1 MFFTER
7 LMLRAIDPEVDNAT
21 WLQWTNNVQ
30 SINAVTNIGPHPWS
44 REKSKALLEN
54 RAKKEDALPWFII
67 CERPAPGNEPASV
80 LGPNDDYFKTA
91 DGKARYPAIGM
102 LTLSKMGGAI
112 DVNRTVSFGIMFDQA
127 HQGSYL
133 PYSRWQSAI
142 EKSHCHTWSSH

>member
-7 LMLRAIDPEVDNAT
+7 LMLRAVDPEVDNAT

-67 CERPAPGNEPASV
+67 CERPAVENEPASI
-80 LGPNDDYFKTA
+80 LGQGDDYFKTA
-91 DGKARYPAIGM
+91 DGKARYPAIGL
-102 LTLSKMGGAI
+102 LTMEKMGGAI
-112 DVNRTVSFGIMFDQA
+112 DVNRIVAFGIMFDKE
-127 HQGSYL
+127 HQGKFSPLSTMTRCYRSEVHPL
-133 PYSRWQSAI
+133 MR
-142 EKSHCHTWSSH
+142 